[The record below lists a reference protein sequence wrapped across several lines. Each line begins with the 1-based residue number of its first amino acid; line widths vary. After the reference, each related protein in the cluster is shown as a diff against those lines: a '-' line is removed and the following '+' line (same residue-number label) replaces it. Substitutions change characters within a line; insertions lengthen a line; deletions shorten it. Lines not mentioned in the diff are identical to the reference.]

1 MEDSHYFRIHFNLPR
16 RWDSFPPFFFLF
28 QTFLRKKK
36 ERKEVK
42 HSFHSAVATSRK
54 LRPWIFLWKSL
65 EALKQR
71 RTYECDSK
79 EKFLQQEN
87 LLTTVDRVFL
97 RDTDSPLRA
106 RISVEFFPCMRMSV
120 CIKEEIHMD
129 GTTYFAKRYLLTAKH
144 LQTNVYLPVHYI
156 HLTTAPSIPLSS
168 SYWTLVYRFLR
179 IRSVNFSWKLPTSSR
194 SITLMVYF
202 IYILFILC
210 SKLVEFRIS

>member
-1 MEDSHYFRIHFNLPR
+1 MWLQGKIFATRKFINNGWPRFFAGHRFTIASANFRRI
-16 RWDSFPPFFFLF
+16 FPMYA
-28 QTFLRKKK
+28 
-36 ERKEVK
+36 
-42 HSFHSAVATSRK
+42 HA
-54 LRPWIFLWKSL
+54 
-65 EALKQR
+65 
-71 RTYECDSK
+71 
-79 EKFLQQEN
+79 
-87 LLTTVDRVFL
+87 
-97 RDTDSPLRA
+97 
-106 RISVEFFPCMRMSV
+106 V